1 MQNLKNRNAVVTGA
15 ARGIGEKIAHALA
28 KKGMNIVLVDR
39 LENELEQVRAA
50 LAGKGVKVVSL
61 VADIGTY
68 EACTEVLEQSEK
80 ELGGIDVLVNNA
92 GLEIMSAY
100 EASAWEAH
108 CDVMNI
114 NLNSPMMLTHLFLPG
129 MLKRNRG
136 HIVNIASMAGLVGVS
151 CLEAYCASKH
161 GLIGFTRSLR
171 ASNKFSG
178 SSVGVSAICPGYVRG
193 SGMVAKA
200 MDGEYGKAAI
210 PGKIQGSVAVDKV
223 AAGVVKVIRSNKQF
237 VVVNPGAPRVIMAFG
252 VLFPSFGEW
261 VFRVIGAHNT
271 TTVMAEEHGLGRKLG
286 MGK

>member
-261 VFRVIGAHNT
+261 VFRAIGAHNT
-271 TTVMAEEHGLGRKLG
+271 TAAMAKEHGLGRKLG
-286 MGK
+286 IAK

>member
-28 KKGMNIVLVDR
+28 KEGMNLVLVDR
-39 LENELEQVRAA
+39 LENELDRVRAA
-50 LAGKGVKVVSL
+50 VEEKGVKAVSL

-68 EACTEVLEQSEK
+68 EACADVLKQSE
-80 ELGGIDVLVNNA
+80 ERVGEIDVLVNNA
-92 GLEIMSAY
+92 GLEIMSAW

-108 CDVMNI
+108 YDVMNI

-136 HIVNIASMAGLVGVS
+136 HIINIASMAGLVGVS

-193 SGMVAKA
+193 SGMVAPA

-210 PGKIQGSVAVDKV
+210 PGKIQGSVAVNKV
-223 AAGVVKVIRSNKQF
+223 AESVVKVIRSNKQF
-237 VVVNPGAPRVIMAFG
+237 VIVSPGTPRFFIALKI
-252 VLFPSFGEW
+252 LFPSFGEW

-271 TTVMAEEHGLGRKLG
+271 PTVMAEKHGLGRKLG
-286 MGK
+286 MSG